1 MNSMKALIRLLTI
14 LYIPM
19 ASISFADGGWG
30 WYCDYYDN
38 HTIKECG
45 SPPACPGKCG
55 RLVFP
60 PGATRCGNCM
70 GAWFHYCAIVP
81 KWYVTMDKYNTACK
95 SYGGPISGGS
105 VIYCDCDPDTWV
117 KVGTRPS
124 IGCNCQ

>member
-1 MNSMKALIRLLTI
+1 
-14 LYIPM
+14 
-19 ASISFADGGWG
+19 
-30 WYCDYYDN
+30 
-38 HTIKECG
+38 
-45 SPPACPGKCG
+45 
-55 RLVFP
+55 
-60 PGATRCGNCM
+60 M